1 MKLILLI
8 GCMASG
14 KDTILKEMIN
24 EGYAEPIISHT
35 SRPMRKGEKDGI
47 EYHFVSAE
55 EMLKM
60 EENNEFIEFKS
71 YKVSNR
77 EEWYYG
83 VNKNSLKK
91 GLSKNYILIVDIP
104 GMRQI
109 KEYFK
114 DDEDMKITT
123 IFLDVDK
130 ETRIKRAIMRDD
142 MTLEKVKEIE
152 RRLEA
157 DDKEVY
163 PFKEECDLIL
173 QNTNEED
180 FNYSCMNLAFIL
192 SGVLS
197 DF

>member
-1 MKLILLI
+1 
-8 GCMASG
+8 
-14 KDTILKEMIN
+14 
-24 EGYAEPIISHT
+24 
-35 SRPMRKGEKDGI
+35 
-47 EYHFVSAE
+47 
-55 EMLKM
+55 
-60 EENNEFIEFKS
+60 
-71 YKVSNR
+71 
-77 EEWYYG
+77 
-83 VNKNSLKK
+83 
-91 GLSKNYILIVDIP
+91 
-104 GMRQI
+104 MRQI

-114 DDEDMKITT
+114 DDKNMEITT

-130 ETRIKRAIMRDD
+130 ETRRKRAIMRDD

-180 FNYSCMNLAFIL
+180 FNYSCMKLAFIL
-192 SGVLS
+192 A

>member
-1 MKLILLI
+1 
-8 GCMASG
+8 
-14 KDTILKEMIN
+14 MIN
-24 EGYAEPIISHT
+24 EGYAEPVISHT

-60 EENNEFIEFKS
+60 KENNEFIEFKS
-71 YKVSNR
+71 YKAANN
-77 EEWYYG
+77 EKWYYG
-83 VNKNSLKK
+83 VNKNSLEK
-91 GLSKNYILIVDIP
+91 GLSKNYILIVDIT

-114 DDEDMKITT
+114 DDKNMEITT

-130 ETRIKRAIMRDD
+130 ETRRKRAIRRDD

-152 RRLEA
+152 RRLKA

-180 FNYSCMNLAFIL
+180 FNYSCMKLAFIL
-192 SGVLS
+192 S

>member
-24 EGYAEPIISHT
+24 EGYAEPVISHT
-35 SRPMRKGEKDGI
+35 SRPMRKGEKDDI

-60 EENNEFIEFKS
+60 KENNEFIEFKS
-71 YKVSNR
+71 YKAANN
-77 EEWYYG
+77 EKWYYG
-83 VNKNSLKK
+83 VNKNSLEK
-91 GLSKNYILIVDIP
+91 GLSKNYILIVDIT

-114 DDEDMKITT
+114 DDKDMEITT

-130 ETRIKRAIMRDD
+130 ETRRKRAIMRDD
-142 MTLEKVKEIE
+142 MSLEKVKEIE
-152 RRLEA
+152 RRLKA

-180 FNYSCMNLAFIL
+180 FNYSCMKLAFIL
-192 SGVLS
+192 S

>member
-60 EENNEFIEFKS
+60 KENNEFIEFKS
-71 YKVSNR
+71 YEVSNN
-77 EEWYYG
+77 EKWYYG
-83 VNKNSLKK
+83 VNKNSLEK
-91 GLSKNYILIVDIP
+91 GLSKNYILIVDIT

-114 DDEDMKITT
+114 DDKDMEITT

-130 ETRIKRAIMRDD
+130 ETRRKRAIRRDD

-152 RRLEA
+152 RRLKA

-180 FNYSCMNLAFIL
+180 FNYSCMKLAFIL
-192 SGVLS
+192 S

>member
-14 KDTILKEMIN
+14 KDTILKEMID
-24 EGYAEPIISHT
+24 EGYAEPVISHT

-60 EENNEFIEFKS
+60 KENNEFIEFKS
-71 YKVSNR
+71 YKAANN

-83 VNKNSLKK
+83 VNKNSLEK
-91 GLSKNYILIVDIP
+91 GLSKNYILIVDIT

-114 DDEDMKITT
+114 DDKDMEITT

-130 ETRIKRAIMRDD
+130 ETRRKRAIMRDD

-152 RRLEA
+152 RRLKA

-180 FNYSCMNLAFIL
+180 FNYSCMKLAFIL
-192 SGVLS
+192 S

>member
-24 EGYAEPIISHT
+24 EGYAEPVISHT

-60 EENNEFIEFKS
+60 KENNEFIEFKS
-71 YKVSNR
+71 YKAANN

-83 VNKNSLKK
+83 VNKNSLEK
-91 GLSKNYILIVDIP
+91 GLSKNYILIVDIT

-114 DDEDMKITT
+114 DDKNMEITT

-130 ETRIKRAIMRDD
+130 ETRRKRAIRRDD

-152 RRLEA
+152 RRLKA

-180 FNYSCMNLAFIL
+180 FNYSCMKLAFIL
-192 SGVLS
+192 S

>member
-24 EGYAEPIISHT
+24 EGYAEPVISHT
-35 SRPMRKGEKDGI
+35 SRPMRKGEKDDI

-60 EENNEFIEFKS
+60 KENNEFIEFKS
-71 YKVSNR
+71 YKAANN
-77 EEWYYG
+77 EKWYYG
-83 VNKNSLKK
+83 VNKNSLEK
-91 GLSKNYILIVDIP
+91 GLSKNYILIVDIT

-114 DDEDMKITT
+114 DDKDMEITT

-130 ETRIKRAIMRDD
+130 ETRRKRAIMRDD

-152 RRLEA
+152 RRLKA

-180 FNYSCMNLAFIL
+180 FNYSCMKLAFIL
-192 SGVLS
+192 S

>member
-24 EGYAEPIISHT
+24 EGYAEPVISHT

-60 EENNEFIEFKS
+60 KENNEFIEFKS
-71 YKVSNR
+71 YKAANN
-77 EEWYYG
+77 EKWYYG
-83 VNKNSLKK
+83 VDKNSLEK
-91 GLSKNYILIVDIP
+91 GLSKNYILIVDIT

-114 DDEDMKITT
+114 DDKNMEITT

-130 ETRIKRAIMRDD
+130 ETRRKRAIRRDD

-152 RRLEA
+152 RRLKA

-180 FNYSCMNLAFIL
+180 FNYSCMKLAFIL
-192 SGVLS
+192 S

>member
-14 KDTILKEMIN
+14 KDTILKEIIN
-24 EGYAEPIISHT
+24 EGYAEPVISHT

-60 EENNEFIEFKS
+60 KENNEFIEFKS
-71 YKVSNR
+71 YKAANN
-77 EEWYYG
+77 EKWYYG
-83 VNKNSLKK
+83 VNKNSLEK
-91 GLSKNYILIVDIP
+91 GLSKNYILIVDIT

-114 DDEDMKITT
+114 DDKNMEITT

-130 ETRIKRAIMRDD
+130 ETRRKRAIRRDD

-180 FNYSCMNLAFIL
+180 FNYSCMKLAFIL
-192 SGVLS
+192 S

>member
-1 MKLILLI
+1 MKIVLLI

-24 EGYAEPIISHT
+24 EGYAEPVISHT
-35 SRPMRKGEKDGI
+35 SRPMRKGEKDGV

-60 EENNEFIEFKS
+60 KENNEFIEFKS
-71 YKVSNR
+71 YKAANN
-77 EEWYYG
+77 EKWYYG
-83 VNKNSLKK
+83 VNKNSLEK
-91 GLSKNYILIVDIP
+91 GLSKNYILIVDIA

-114 DDEDMKITT
+114 DDKNMEITT

-130 ETRIKRAIMRDD
+130 ETRRKRAIRRDD

-180 FNYSCMNLAFIL
+180 FNYSCMKLAFIL
-192 SGVLS
+192 A

>member
-24 EGYAEPIISHT
+24 EGYAEPVISHT

-60 EENNEFIEFKS
+60 KENNEFIEFKS
-71 YKVSNR
+71 YKAANN
-77 EEWYYG
+77 EKWYYG
-83 VNKNSLKK
+83 VNKNSLEK
-91 GLSKNYILIVDIP
+91 GLSKNYILIVDIT

-114 DDEDMKITT
+114 DDKNMEITT
-123 IFLDVDK
+123 IFLDADK
-130 ETRIKRAIMRDD
+130 ETRRKRAIRRDD
-142 MTLEKVKEIE
+142 ITLEKVKEIE
-152 RRLEA
+152 RRLKA

-180 FNYSCMNLAFIL
+180 FNYSCMKLAFIL
-192 SGVLS
+192 S

>member
-47 EYHFVSAE
+47 EYHFVSTE

-60 EENNEFIEFKS
+60 KENNEFIEFKS
-71 YKVSNR
+71 YKAANN
-77 EEWYYG
+77 EKWYYG
-83 VNKNSLKK
+83 VNKNSLEK
-91 GLSKNYILIVDIP
+91 GLSKNYILIVDIT

-114 DDEDMKITT
+114 DDKDMEITT

-130 ETRIKRAIMRDD
+130 ETRRKRAIMRDD

-180 FNYSCMNLAFIL
+180 FNYSCMKLAFIL
-192 SGVLS
+192 S

>member
-24 EGYAEPIISHT
+24 EGYAEPVISHT

-60 EENNEFIEFKS
+60 KENNEFIEFKS
-71 YKVSNR
+71 YKAANN
-77 EEWYYG
+77 EKWYYG
-83 VNKNSLKK
+83 VNKNSLEK
-91 GLSKNYILIVDIP
+91 GLSKNYILIVDVT

-114 DDEDMKITT
+114 DDKNMEITT

-130 ETRIKRAIMRDD
+130 ETRRKRAIRRDD

-152 RRLEA
+152 RRLKA

-180 FNYSCMNLAFIL
+180 FNYSCMKLAFIL
-192 SGVLS
+192 S

>member
-24 EGYAEPIISHT
+24 EGYAEPVISHT

-60 EENNEFIEFKS
+60 KENNEFIEFKS
-71 YKVSNR
+71 YKAANN
-77 EEWYYG
+77 EKWYYG
-83 VNKNSLKK
+83 VNKNSLEK
-91 GLSKNYILIVDIP
+91 GLSKNYILIVDIS

-114 DDEDMKITT
+114 DDKNMEITT

-130 ETRIKRAIMRDD
+130 ETRRKRAIRRDN

-152 RRLEA
+152 RRLKA

-180 FNYSCMNLAFIL
+180 FNYSCMKLAFIL
-192 SGVLS
+192 S

>member
-24 EGYAEPIISHT
+24 EGYAEPVISHT

-60 EENNEFIEFKS
+60 KENNEFIEFKS
-71 YKVSNR
+71 YKASNN
-77 EEWYYG
+77 EKWYYG
-83 VNKNSLKK
+83 VNKNSLEK
-91 GLSKNYILIVDIP
+91 GLSKNYILIVDIT

-114 DDEDMKITT
+114 DDKNMEITT

-130 ETRIKRAIMRDD
+130 ETRRKRAIMRDD

-152 RRLEA
+152 RRLKA

-180 FNYSCMNLAFIL
+180 FNYSCMKLAFIL
-192 SGVLS
+192 S

>member
-24 EGYAEPIISHT
+24 EGYAEPVISHT

-60 EENNEFIEFKS
+60 KENNEFIEFKS
-71 YKVSNR
+71 YKASNN
-77 EEWYYG
+77 EKWYYG
-83 VNKNSLKK
+83 VNKNSLEK
-91 GLSKNYILIVDIP
+91 GLSKNYILIVDIT

-114 DDEDMKITT
+114 DDKDMEITT

-130 ETRIKRAIMRDD
+130 ETRRKRAIMRDD

-152 RRLEA
+152 RRLKA

-180 FNYSCMNLAFIL
+180 FNYSCMKLAFIL
-192 SGVLS
+192 S

>member
-24 EGYAEPIISHT
+24 EGYAEPVISHT

-60 EENNEFIEFKS
+60 KENNEFIEFKS
-71 YKVSNR
+71 YKAANN
-77 EEWYYG
+77 EKWYYG
-83 VNKNSLKK
+83 VNKNSLEK
-91 GLSKNYILIVDIP
+91 GLSKNYILIVDIT

-114 DDEDMKITT
+114 DDKDMEITT

-130 ETRIKRAIMRDD
+130 ETRRKRAIMRDD

-180 FNYSCMNLAFIL
+180 FNYSCMKLAFIL
-192 SGVLS
+192 SG
-197 DF
+197 F

>member
-24 EGYAEPIISHT
+24 EGYAEPVISHT

-60 EENNEFIEFKS
+60 KENNEFIEFKS
-71 YKVSNR
+71 YKAANN
-77 EEWYYG
+77 EKWYYG

-91 GLSKNYILIVDIP
+91 GLSKNYILIVDIT

-114 DDEDMKITT
+114 DDKNMEITT

-130 ETRIKRAIMRDD
+130 ETRRKRAIRRDD

-152 RRLEA
+152 RRLKA

-180 FNYSCMNLAFIL
+180 FNYSCMKLAFIL
-192 SGVLS
+192 S

>member
-24 EGYAEPIISHT
+24 EGYAEPVISHT

-60 EENNEFIEFKS
+60 KENNEFIEFKS
-71 YKVSNR
+71 YKAANN
-77 EEWYYG
+77 EKWYYG
-83 VNKNSLKK
+83 VNKNSLEK
-91 GLSKNYILIVDIP
+91 GLSKNYILIVDIT

-114 DDEDMKITT
+114 DDKNMEITT

-130 ETRIKRAIMRDD
+130 ETRRKRAIRRDD

-152 RRLEA
+152 RRLKA

-180 FNYSCMNLAFIL
+180 FNYSCMKLAFIL
-192 SGVLS
+192 S

>member
-24 EGYAEPIISHT
+24 EGYAEPVISHT
-35 SRPMRKGEKDGI
+35 SRPMRKGEKEGI

-60 EENNEFIEFKS
+60 KENNEFIEFKS
-71 YKVSNR
+71 YKAANN
-77 EEWYYG
+77 EKWYYG
-83 VNKNSLKK
+83 VNKNSLEK
-91 GLSKNYILIVDIP
+91 GLSKNYILIVDIT

-114 DDEDMKITT
+114 DDKNMEITT

-130 ETRIKRAIMRDD
+130 ETRRKRAIRRDD

-152 RRLEA
+152 RRLKA

-173 QNTNEED
+173 QNINEED
-180 FNYSCMNLAFIL
+180 FNYSCMKLAFIL
-192 SGVLS
+192 S

>member
-24 EGYAEPIISHT
+24 EGYAKPVISHT

-60 EENNEFIEFKS
+60 KENNEFIEFKS
-71 YKVSNR
+71 YKVSNNKK
-77 EEWYYG
+77 WYYG
-83 VNKNSLKK
+83 VNKNSLEK
-91 GLSKNYILIVDIP
+91 GLSKNYILIVDIT

-114 DDEDMKITT
+114 DDKNMEITT

-130 ETRIKRAIMRDD
+130 ETRRKRAIRRDD

-152 RRLEA
+152 RRLKA

-180 FNYSCMNLAFIL
+180 FNYSCMKLAFIL
-192 SGVLS
+192 S

>member
-60 EENNEFIEFKS
+60 KENNEFIEFKS
-71 YKVSNR
+71 YKAANN
-77 EEWYYG
+77 EKWYYG
-83 VNKNSLKK
+83 VNKNSLEK
-91 GLSKNYILIVDIP
+91 GLSKNYILIVDIT

-114 DDEDMKITT
+114 DDKDMEITT

-130 ETRIKRAIMRDD
+130 ETRRKRAIMRDD

-180 FNYSCMNLAFIL
+180 FNYSCMKLAFIL
-192 SGVLS
+192 S

>member
-24 EGYAEPIISHT
+24 EGYAEPVISHT
-35 SRPMRKGEKDGI
+35 SRPMRKGEKEGI

-60 EENNEFIEFKS
+60 KENNEFIEFKS
-71 YKVSNR
+71 YKAANN
-77 EEWYYG
+77 EKWYYG
-83 VNKNSLKK
+83 VNKNSLEK
-91 GLSKNYILIVDIP
+91 GLSKNYILIVDIT

-114 DDEDMKITT
+114 DDKNMEITT

-130 ETRIKRAIMRDD
+130 ETRRKRAMRRDD

-152 RRLEA
+152 RRLKA

-180 FNYSCMNLAFIL
+180 FNYSCMKLAFIL
-192 SGVLS
+192 S

>member
-24 EGYAEPIISHT
+24 EGYAEPVISHT
-35 SRPMRKGEKDGI
+35 SRPMRKAEKDGI

-60 EENNEFIEFKS
+60 KENNEFIEFKS
-71 YKVSNR
+71 YKAANN
-77 EEWYYG
+77 EKWYYG
-83 VNKNSLKK
+83 VNKNSLEK
-91 GLSKNYILIVDIP
+91 GLSKNYILIVDIT

-114 DDEDMKITT
+114 DDKDMEITT

-130 ETRIKRAIMRDD
+130 ETRRKRAIRRDD

-152 RRLEA
+152 RRLKA

-180 FNYSCMNLAFIL
+180 FNYSCMKLAFIL
-192 SGVLS
+192 S

>member
-24 EGYAEPIISHT
+24 EGYAEPVISHT

-60 EENNEFIEFKS
+60 KENNEFIEFKS
-71 YKVSNR
+71 YKAANN
-77 EEWYYG
+77 EKWYYG
-83 VNKNSLKK
+83 VNKNSLEK
-91 GLSKNYILIVDIP
+91 GLSKNYILIVDIT

-114 DDEDMKITT
+114 DDKDMEITT

-130 ETRIKRAIMRDD
+130 ETRRKRAIMRDN

-152 RRLEA
+152 RRLKA

-180 FNYSCMNLAFIL
+180 FNYSCMKLAFIL
-192 SGVLS
+192 S

>member
-24 EGYAEPIISHT
+24 EGYAEPVISHT

-47 EYHFVSAE
+47 EYHFVSTE

-60 EENNEFIEFKS
+60 KENNEFIEFKS
-71 YKVSNR
+71 YKAANN
-77 EEWYYG
+77 EKWYYG
-83 VNKNSLKK
+83 VNKNSLEK
-91 GLSKNYILIVDIP
+91 GLSKNYILIVDIT

-114 DDEDMKITT
+114 DDKNMEITT

-130 ETRIKRAIMRDD
+130 ETRRKRAIRRDD

-152 RRLEA
+152 RRLKA

-180 FNYSCMNLAFIL
+180 FNYSCMKLAFIL
-192 SGVLS
+192 S

>member
-24 EGYAEPIISHT
+24 EGYAEPVISHT

-60 EENNEFIEFKS
+60 KENNEFIEFKS
-71 YKVSNR
+71 YKAANN
-77 EEWYYG
+77 EKWYYG
-83 VNKNSLKK
+83 VNKNSLEK
-91 GLSKNYILIVDIP
+91 GLSKNYILIVDIT

-114 DDEDMKITT
+114 DDKDMEITT

-130 ETRIKRAIMRDD
+130 ETRRKRAIMRDD

-180 FNYSCMNLAFIL
+180 FNYSCMKLAFIL
-192 SGVLS
+192 S

>member
-24 EGYAEPIISHT
+24 EGYAEPVISHT

-60 EENNEFIEFKS
+60 KENNEFIEFKS
-71 YKVSNR
+71 YKAANN
-77 EEWYYG
+77 EKWYYG
-83 VNKNSLKK
+83 VNKNSLEK
-91 GLSKNYILIVDIP
+91 GLSKNYILIVDIS

-114 DDEDMKITT
+114 DDKNMEITT

-130 ETRIKRAIMRDD
+130 ETRRKRAIMRDN

-180 FNYSCMNLAFIL
+180 FNYSCMKLAFIL
-192 SGVLS
+192 A

>member
-24 EGYAEPIISHT
+24 EGYAEPVISHT
-35 SRPMRKGEKDGI
+35 SRPMRKGEKDDI

-60 EENNEFIEFKS
+60 KENNEFIEFKS
-71 YKVSNR
+71 YKAANN
-77 EEWYYG
+77 EKWYYG
-83 VNKNSLKK
+83 VNKNSLEK
-91 GLSKNYILIVDIP
+91 GLSKNYILIVDIT

-114 DDEDMKITT
+114 DDKNMEITT

-130 ETRIKRAIMRDD
+130 ETRRKRAIRRDD

-180 FNYSCMNLAFIL
+180 FNYSCMKLAFIL
-192 SGVLS
+192 S

>member
-24 EGYAEPIISHT
+24 EGYAEPVISHT

-60 EENNEFIEFKS
+60 KENNEFIEFKS
-71 YKVSNR
+71 YKVSNN
-77 EEWYYG
+77 EKWYYG
-83 VNKNSLKK
+83 VNKNSLEK
-91 GLSKNYILIVDIP
+91 GLSKNYILIVDIT

-114 DDEDMKITT
+114 DDKDMEITT

-130 ETRIKRAIMRDD
+130 ETRRKRAIMRDD

-180 FNYSCMNLAFIL
+180 FNDSCMKLAFIL
-192 SGVLS
+192 A

>member
-24 EGYAEPIISHT
+24 EGYAEPVISYT

-60 EENNEFIEFKS
+60 KENNEFIEFKS
-71 YKVSNR
+71 YKAANN
-77 EEWYYG
+77 EKWYYG
-83 VNKNSLKK
+83 VNKNSLEK
-91 GLSKNYILIVDIP
+91 GLSKNYILIVDIT

-114 DDEDMKITT
+114 DDKNIEITT

-130 ETRIKRAIMRDD
+130 ETRRKRAIRRDD

-152 RRLEA
+152 RRLKA

-173 QNTNEED
+173 QNINEED
-180 FNYSCMNLAFIL
+180 FNYSCMKLAFIL
-192 SGVLS
+192 S

>member
-24 EGYAEPIISHT
+24 EGYAEPVISHT
-35 SRPMRKGEKDGI
+35 SRPMRKGEKEGI

-60 EENNEFIEFKS
+60 KENNEFIEFKS
-71 YKVSNR
+71 YKAANN
-77 EEWYYG
+77 EKWYYG
-83 VNKNSLKK
+83 VNKNSLEK
-91 GLSKNYILIVDIP
+91 GLSKNYILIVDIT

-114 DDEDMKITT
+114 DDKNMEITT

-130 ETRIKRAIMRDD
+130 ETRRKRAIMRDD

-152 RRLEA
+152 RRLKA

-180 FNYSCMNLAFIL
+180 FNYSCMKLAFIL
-192 SGVLS
+192 S

>member
-24 EGYAEPIISHT
+24 EGYAEPVISHT

-60 EENNEFIEFKS
+60 KENNEFIEFKS
-71 YKVSNR
+71 YKAANN
-77 EEWYYG
+77 EKWYYG
-83 VNKNSLKK
+83 VNKNSLEK
-91 GLSKNYILIVDIP
+91 GLSKNYILIVDIS

-114 DDEDMKITT
+114 DDKNMEITT

-130 ETRIKRAIMRDD
+130 ETRRKRAISRDD

-180 FNYSCMNLAFIL
+180 FNYSCMKLAFIL
-192 SGVLS
+192 A

>member
-24 EGYAEPIISHT
+24 EGYAEPVISHT

-60 EENNEFIEFKS
+60 KENNEFIEFKS
-71 YKVSNR
+71 YKAANN
-77 EEWYYG
+77 EKWYYG
-83 VNKNSLKK
+83 VNKNSLEK
-91 GLSKNYILIVDIP
+91 GLSKNYILIVDIT

-114 DDEDMKITT
+114 DDKDMEITT

-130 ETRIKRAIMRDD
+130 ETRRKRAIMRDN

-180 FNYSCMNLAFIL
+180 FNYSCMKLAFIL
-192 SGVLS
+192 S

>member
-24 EGYAEPIISHT
+24 EGYAEPVISHT
-35 SRPMRKGEKDGI
+35 SRPMRKGEKEGI

-60 EENNEFIEFKS
+60 KENNEFIEFKS
-71 YKVSNR
+71 YKAANN
-77 EEWYYG
+77 EKWYYG
-83 VNKNSLKK
+83 VNKNSLEK
-91 GLSKNYILIVDIP
+91 GLSKNYILIVDIT

-114 DDEDMKITT
+114 DDKDMEITT

-130 ETRIKRAIMRDD
+130 ETRRKRAIMRDN

-180 FNYSCMNLAFIL
+180 FNYSCMKLAFIL
-192 SGVLS
+192 S

>member
-1 MKLILLI
+1 MKLVLLI

-24 EGYAEPIISHT
+24 EGYAEPVISHT

-60 EENNEFIEFKS
+60 KENNEFIEFKR
-71 YKVSNR
+71 YKAANN
-77 EEWYYG
+77 EKWYYG
-83 VNKNSLKK
+83 VNKNSLEK
-91 GLSKNYILIVDIP
+91 GLSKNYILIVDIT

-114 DDEDMKITT
+114 DDKNMEITT

-130 ETRIKRAIMRDD
+130 ETRRKRAIMRDD

-180 FNYSCMNLAFIL
+180 FNDSCMKLAFIL
-192 SGVLS
+192 AG
-197 DF
+197 F

>member
-24 EGYAEPIISHT
+24 EGYAEPVISHT

-60 EENNEFIEFKS
+60 KENNEFIEFKS
-71 YKVSNR
+71 YKAANN
-77 EEWYYG
+77 EKWYYG
-83 VNKNSLKK
+83 VNKNSLEK
-91 GLSKNYILIVDIP
+91 GLSKNYILIVDVT

-114 DDEDMKITT
+114 DDKNMEITT

-130 ETRIKRAIMRDD
+130 ETRRKRAIMRDD

-180 FNYSCMNLAFIL
+180 FNYSCMKLAFIL
-192 SGVLS
+192 S

>member
-24 EGYAEPIISHT
+24 EGYAEPVISHT

-60 EENNEFIEFKS
+60 KENNEFIEFKS
-71 YKVSNR
+71 YKAANN
-77 EEWYYG
+77 EKWYYG
-83 VNKNSLKK
+83 VNKNSLEK
-91 GLSKNYILIVDIP
+91 GLSKNYILIVDIS

-114 DDEDMKITT
+114 DDKNMEITT

-130 ETRIKRAIMRDD
+130 ETRRKRAIMRDD

-152 RRLEA
+152 RRLKA

-180 FNYSCMNLAFIL
+180 FNYSCMKLAFIL
-192 SGVLS
+192 A

>member
-24 EGYAEPIISHT
+24 EGYAEPVISHT

-60 EENNEFIEFKS
+60 KENNEFIEFKS
-71 YKVSNR
+71 YKAANN
-77 EEWYYG
+77 EKWYYG
-83 VNKNSLKK
+83 VNKNSLEK
-91 GLSKNYILIVDIP
+91 GLSKNYILIVDIT

-114 DDEDMKITT
+114 DDKDMEITT

-130 ETRIKRAIMRDD
+130 ETRRKRAIRRDD

-180 FNYSCMNLAFIL
+180 FNYSCMKLAFIL
-192 SGVLS
+192 A